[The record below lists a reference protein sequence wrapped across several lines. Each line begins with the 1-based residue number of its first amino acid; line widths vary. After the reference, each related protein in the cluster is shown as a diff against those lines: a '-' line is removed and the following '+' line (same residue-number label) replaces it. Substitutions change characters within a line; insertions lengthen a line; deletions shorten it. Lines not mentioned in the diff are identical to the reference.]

1 MNKIRAFQ
9 ACTLC
14 TSKVPVQDYSSGA
27 IPAANDNDPRGPVT
41 VIIPDDD
48 VLLNPIAIHRFAIA
62 LQNQSLSRR
71 SVANFILDVVYG
83 YRGLILNAD
92 RTVFCICRMDV
103 DDAFNDDGTYRWVSD
118 FLRFTMAPPKQRA
131 QRRILKRLQL
141 IALAL
146 IIDDPKLMG
155 HILR

>member
-1 MNKIRAFQ
+1 MNTIRALQ

-14 TSKVPVQDYSSGA
+14 TQKAPVQDYSSGGL
-27 IPAANDNDPRGPVT
+27 PAANDNSPRGPYTIV
-41 VIIPDDD
+41 IPDDD
-48 VLLNPIAIHRFAIA
+48 VLLNPVTVHRLAIA
-62 LQNQSLSRR
+62 LQGYALARR
-71 SVANFILDVVYG
+71 HVPDFIVDTVYG
-83 YRGLILNAD
+83 YPGIILNAD

-103 DDAFNDDGTYRWVSD
+103 DEAFNDDGTFRWVSD

-131 QRRILKRLQL
+131 QLRILKRLRL

>member
-1 MNKIRAFQ
+1 MNRIHAFQ

-14 TSKVPVQDYSSGA
+14 VSKEQFQDHNFRA
-27 IPAANDNDPRGPVT
+27 IPAANDNDPRGPCTIV
-41 VIIPDDD
+41 IPDDD
-48 VLLNPIAIHRFAIA
+48 VLLHPVTIHRFAIA
-62 LQNQSLSRR
+62 LQNRSLSRR
-71 SVANFILDVVYG
+71 SVANFILDEVYG

-103 DDAFNDDGTYRWVSD
+103 DEAFNDDGTFRWVSD
-118 FLRFTMAPPKQRA
+118 FILFTKAPPKQRA
-131 QRRILKRLQL
+131 QRRILKRLRL